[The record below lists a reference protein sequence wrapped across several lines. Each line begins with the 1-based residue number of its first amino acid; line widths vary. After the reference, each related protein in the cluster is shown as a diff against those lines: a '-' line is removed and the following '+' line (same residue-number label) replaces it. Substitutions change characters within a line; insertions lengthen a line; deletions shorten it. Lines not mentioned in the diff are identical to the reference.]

1 MRGQTSKPLNFINI
15 SISLSS
21 LNFAARSLRFSLVS
35 NPWIVFASAQ
45 RFRPCSVIGPVDL
58 ALINT
63 AYSLLTHRQGIGPGD
78 WKLAAVIGA
87 WLGLENL
94 IIDLIVAFVLA
105 A

>member
-1 MRGQTSKPLNFINI
+1 LQTNNLTDIPQIIFWFAEIIPSCHRRGNEINY
-15 SISLSS
+15 
-21 LNFAARSLRFSLVS
+21 AA
-35 NPWIVFASAQ
+35 A
-45 RFRPCSVIGPVDL
+45 CCYGTL